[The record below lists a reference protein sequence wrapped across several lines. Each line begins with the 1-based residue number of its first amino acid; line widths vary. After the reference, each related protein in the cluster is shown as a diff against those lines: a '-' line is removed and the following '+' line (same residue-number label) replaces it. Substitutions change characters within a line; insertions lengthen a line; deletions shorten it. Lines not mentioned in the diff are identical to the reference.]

1 MSDPP
6 ERLVDAAPHTEDAE
20 IESSLRPRSLDEFV
34 GQDRIC
40 DNLRVFIAAAKQR
53 GETLDHVLLKGPPG
67 LGKTTLG
74 FIIANE
80 MGAGI
85 RVTSGPAIEKQ
96 GDLAAILTNIE
107 EGAVLFID
115 EIHRLSR
122 PVEEILYP
130 AMEDFQLD
138 IVIGKGPGA
147 HSIRLTLPHFTIVG
161 ATTRAGLLTGPLRDR
176 FGIVHDFE
184 FYEESALRSI
194 LRRSAGV
201 FGFDLTDEGAAELA
215 KRSRGTPRIAN
226 RLLRRTRDFAQH
238 LGRSSIDHEA
248 VKYALE
254 RLEIDELGLDR
265 TDREIISAIIQKFG
279 GGPVGLETL
288 AASISEDP
296 GTVEEVYEPYLIQ
309 RGFLQRT
316 PRGRSA
322 TDNAYKLLGETRGPQ
337 GLF

>member
-1 MSDPP
+1 MDEF
-6 ERLVDAAPHTEDAE
+6 ERLVDASPHMEDADFE
-20 IESSLRPRSLDEFV
+20 PALRPRSLIEFI
-34 GQDRIC
+34 GQDRIRE
-40 DNLRVFIAAAKQR
+40 NLQVFIAAAKQR
-53 GETLDHVLLKGPPG
+53 NESLDHVLLKGPPG

-80 MGAGI
+80 LGTNI
-85 RVTSGPAIEKQ
+85 RITSGPAIEKQ

-107 EGAVLFID
+107 ENAVLFID

-147 HSIRLTLPHFTIVG
+147 HSIRLALPRFTIVG

-184 FYEESALRSI
+184 FYDDASIEKI

-201 FGFDLTDEGAAELA
+201 FKLDLTDDGAIELA

-238 LGRSSIDHEA
+238 LEKGRIDRE
-248 VKYALE
+248 VVDFALD
-254 RLEIDELGLDR
+254 RLEIDNLGLDR
-265 TDREIISAIIQKFG
+265 VDREILASIIRKFG

-296 GTVEEVYEPYLIQ
+296 GTIEEVYEPYLIQ
-309 RGFLQRT
+309 RGYLQRT

-322 TDNAYKLLGETRGPQ
+322 TESAYKLLGEKPGGH